1 MSRNRV
7 KSPLEAD
14 LYTELEKLRILNTST
29 KEPKRTRKNE
39 KELSTANFL
48 MFFWL
53 RCFSDV
59 FKSFNHFLNMFFLK
73 CVSFWLGRPL
83 AVGLAPAIRKSPTS
97 ATPRAVVAP
106 VATQ

>member
-29 KEPKRTRKNE
+29 KELKRTKTKID
-39 KELSTANFL
+39 KELNTANFL

-59 FKSFNHFLNMFFLK
+59 FKSFNHFLNMFF
-73 CVSFWLGRPL
+73 FF
-83 AVGLAPAIRKSPTS
+83 
-97 ATPRAVVAP
+97 
-106 VATQ
+106 

>member
-48 MFFWL
+48 MFFL
-53 RCFSDV
+53 ASVFFRCFQI
-59 FKSFNHFLNMFFLK
+59 F
-73 CVSFWLGRPL
+73 
-83 AVGLAPAIRKSPTS
+83 
-97 ATPRAVVAP
+97 
-106 VATQ
+106 